1 MSTKYRITETR
12 GETHM
17 TKLLARFSENPSV
30 ANARKVIAY
39 AVKHPMSACL
49 LDQSECGLLR
59 HASVVIE
66 NGGV

>member
-1 MSTKYRITETR
+1 
-12 GETHM
+12 M